1 MENKEIYI
9 YHHLGLGDHIIC
21 NAIVRHYKKKYDK
34 LYVFCKPHNFENVS
48 YMYRD
53 DINIEV
59 LPIGEDND
67 VNIYISK
74 NNLESKVVRVGF
86 EYVSRCNHSSFDE
99 CFYTCINLDFSAR
112 YNEFFFKRDLE
123 KEIEVFKNLNPH
135 DEPYIFIHGNI
146 DKNKIRK
153 DLKIIENPVNY
164 KIFDLI
170 HIIENAQE
178 VHLMESSIK
187 CLVNSIQMT
196 KPKFFYHRYVRG
208 YGDFLNSKGINEFT
222 IIN

>member
-1 MENKEIYI
+1 MIDKEKYI

-21 NAIVRHYKKKYDK
+21 NAIVRHYKKSYEK

-48 YMYRD
+48 YMYKD
-53 DINIEV
+53 DKNIII

-74 NNLESKVVRVGF
+74 NNLEDKVIRIGF
-86 EYVSRCNHSSFDE
+86 EYVSRCNLSSFDE
-99 CFYTCINLDFSAR
+99 CFYTSIGLNFDDRFTGFLFV
-112 YNEFFFKRDLE
+112 RDIEKE
-123 KEIEVFKNLNPH
+123 KEIYNKLNPQNH
-135 DEPYIFIHGNI
+135 PYIFTHGGI
-146 DKNKIRK
+146 DKSKIRQ
-153 DLKIIENPVNY
+153 DLKIIENPLEYN
-164 KIFDLI
+164 IFDLLYLV
-170 HIIENAQE
+170 ENADE

-187 CLVNSIQMT
+187 CLVNSYKMT

-208 YGDFLNSKGINEFT
+208 YGDFLNSKGLNEYV